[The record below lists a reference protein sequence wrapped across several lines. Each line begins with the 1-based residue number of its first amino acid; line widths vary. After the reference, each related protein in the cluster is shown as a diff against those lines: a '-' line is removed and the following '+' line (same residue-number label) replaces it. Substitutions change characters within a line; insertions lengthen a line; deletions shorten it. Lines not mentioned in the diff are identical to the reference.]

1 MANAPANAEIAIVNN
16 FFFDKKPHG
25 FALLPR
31 ASRQC
36 ADIPSA
42 KKYNKQ
48 MAPSLSNEK
57 STASEPQVAKEITI
71 PVYGKNKIP
80 IPS

>member
-16 FFFDKKPHG
+16 FFFDKNPHG
-25 FALLPR
+25 LALLPR

-57 STASEPQVAKEITI
+57 STASEPHTAKETTI

>member
-1 MANAPANAEIAIVNN
+1 MANAPAKAEIAIVNN

-25 FALLPR
+25 LALLPS
-31 ASRQC
+31 ASRQW
-36 ADIPSA
+36 ADMPSA

-48 MAPSLSNEK
+48 IAPSLSKEK
-57 STASEPQVAKEITI
+57 STASDPHVAKEITI

-80 IPS
+80 IHS